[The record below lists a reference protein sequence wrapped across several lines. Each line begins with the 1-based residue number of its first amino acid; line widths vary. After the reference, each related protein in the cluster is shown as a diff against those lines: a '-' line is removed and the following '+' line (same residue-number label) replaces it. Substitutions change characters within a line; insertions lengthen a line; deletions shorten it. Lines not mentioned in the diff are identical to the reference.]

1 MSKTKTQG
9 GRRSGSGRLPEPDK
23 KQQVTTYVKTSVIE
37 ANGGKSI
44 LKQKITNYINK
55 LKK

>member
-1 MSKTKTQG
+1 MNKTKTHG

-23 KQQVTTYVKTSVIE
+23 KQQITTYVKTSVID
-37 ANGGKSI
+37 ANGGKPA
-44 LKQKITNYINK
+44 LKQKITNFIDK

>member
-23 KQQVTTYVKTSVIE
+23 KQQITTYVKTSVIE

-44 LKQKITNYINK
+44 LKQKITNFINK